1 MLILLTGGS
10 ACGKSA
16 YGEKMAVLGP
26 KPLYYIAAMQP
37 YDDECLRKIARHKE
51 LRKGKGFTT
60 VERYTGVDS
69 LHLPQTGGTALLEC
83 LCNLT
88 ANEMYIQPNSPVDPV
103 EKVLTGVE
111 NLRRQTDTLIVI
123 TNDVGSD
130 NEEYSEETR
139 AYIRYIGEINARVAA
154 MADRVYEL
162 VAGIPLCL
170 KGGTA

>member
-10 ACGKSA
+10 ACGKST
-16 YGEKMAVLGP
+16 YGEDLAVQGP

-37 YDDECLRKIARHKE
+37 YDDECLKKIARHRT
-51 LRKGKGFTT
+51 LRADKGFETI
-60 VERYTGVDS
+60 ERYTGVDS
-69 LHLPQTGGTALLEC
+69 LQLPQTGGTALLEC

-88 ANEMYIQPNSPVDPV
+88 ANEMYIQPDNPVDPV
-103 EKVLTGVE
+103 EKVVTGVE
-111 NLRRQTDTLIVI
+111 NLRRQTGTLVVI

-130 NEEYSEETR
+130 NETYSDETR
-139 AYIRYIGEINARVAA
+139 RYICALGQINARVAQ

-170 KGGTA
+170 KGERA

>member
-10 ACGKSA
+10 ACGKST
-16 YGEKMAVLGP
+16 YGEDLAVQGP

-37 YDDECLRKIARHKE
+37 YDDECLKKIARHRT
-51 LRKGKGFTT
+51 LRADKGFETI
-60 VERYTGVDS
+60 ERYTGVDS
-69 LHLPQTGGTALLEC
+69 LQLPQTGGTALLEC

-88 ANEMYIQPNSPVDPV
+88 ANEMYIQPDNPVDPV
-103 EKVLTGVE
+103 EKVVTGVE
-111 NLRRQTDTLIVI
+111 NLRRQTGTLVVI

-130 NEEYSEETR
+130 NETYSDETR
-139 AYIRYIGEINARVAA
+139 RYICALGQINARVAQ

-170 KGGTA
+170 KGERT

>member
-10 ACGKSA
+10 ACGKST
-16 YGEKMAVLGP
+16 YGEGLAIQGP

-37 YDDECLRKIARHKE
+37 FDDECLRKIARHRE
-51 LRKGKGFTT
+51 LRRDKGFETI
-60 VERYTGVDS
+60 ERYTGVDT
-69 LHLPQTGGTALLEC
+69 LELPRTGGTALLEC

-88 ANEMYIQPNSPVDPV
+88 ANEMYIQPDHPVDPV
-103 EKVLTGVE
+103 EKVVAGVD
-111 NLRRQTDTLIVI
+111 NLRRQTDTLIVV

-130 NEEYSEETR
+130 NEDYDHETR
-139 AYIRYIGEINARVAA
+139 RYIRALGAINARVAA

-170 KGGTA
+170 KGGQA